1 MIGED
6 TGTVETESFAE
17 LLDAHSQASE
27 RFRQGMR
34 VKCTVVAITA
44 DTIFVSTGDKVD
56 GIVERKEF
64 EDAGGNPS
72 CAVGDELE
80 LYVTVATPHEVR
92 LSKAL
97 AGGGGVSALKDAQE
111 SGIPVEG
118 KVMATVKGGYSVE
131 VMKRRAFCPFSQMD
145 SRPVESPDS
154 MIGQSFNFIV
164 TKVEQGGRNITV
176 SRRALLERENAANRE
191 AFLSKVQLGDVLE
204 GKVVRL
210 APFGAFV
217 ELTPGVE
224 GLVHLSELSWS
235 RVQQADEVLSLG
247 DAVRVKLIALGS
259 DEKAGKISL
268 SIRQVSEDPW
278 KNVSERLELGQ
289 IVSGKVMRLAQFG
302 AFVEILPGI
311 EGLVHISEFSYER
324 RISKPED
331 MLAVGDQVSVKVKE
345 IDIDKKRIALS
356 IREAAGDPWQ
366 DVVER
371 FAVGSTVQGTIEK
384 REKFGVFVKLSPGV
398 VGLLPGSVLAAAK
411 KGIYEKL
418 GAGDSIELVVNNV
431 DAAARK
437 ISLGIPEENMGAV
450 PMGGQHG
457 ANVGGAL
464 HDGREGYGRGR
475 ADRGG
480 DKRGADRPEGGRR
493 RERNDDRGDKSW
505 KEHTLKNEGFGD
517 SLGLALKAAMDKN
530 K

>member
-1 MIGED
+1 MIGEE

-97 AGGGGVSALKDAQE
+97 AGGGGVSMLKDAQE
-111 SGIPVEG
+111 SGVPVEG

-145 SRPVESPDS
+145 VRPVESPDT
-154 MIGQSFNFIV
+154 MIGQSFNFLV

-176 SRRALLERENAANRE
+176 SRRALLERENAANRD
-191 AFLSKVQLGDVLE
+191 AFMTKVQIGDVIE
-204 GKVVRL
+204 GTVMRL

-224 GLVHLSELSWS
+224 GLVHLSELAWS
-235 RVQQADEVLSLG
+235 RVQQADEVLTLG
-247 DAVRVKLIALGS
+247 DTVRVKLIAIGS

-268 SIRQVSEDPW
+268 SIRQVTEDPW
-278 KNVSERLELGQ
+278 KDVDGRLELGQ
-289 IVSGKVMRLAQFG
+289 ILSGKVMRLAQFG

-331 MLAVGDQVSVKVKE
+331 MLAVGEQVSVKIKE
-345 IDIDKKRIALS
+345 IDLGKKRIALS

-366 DVVER
+366 DVEER

-384 REKFGVFVKLSPGV
+384 REKFGVFIKLSPGV

-411 KGIYEKL
+411 KGIYESL
-418 GAGDSIELVVNNV
+418 GTGDSIELVVNNV
-431 DAAARK
+431 DTVARK
-437 ISLGIPEENMGAV
+437 ISLGIPEENMGSA
-450 PMGGQHG
+450 PIMGQP
-457 ANVGGAL
+457 GGHAAG
-464 HDGREGYGRGR
+464 DGRGR
-475 ADRGG
+475 PGAERG
-480 DKRGADRPEGGRR
+480 DKRGGDRFEGGRR
-493 RERNDDRGDKSW
+493 RERDDRGDKSW
-505 KEHTLKNEGFGD
+505 KEHTPKNESFGG
-517 SLGLALKAAMDKN
+517 SLGLALKAAMNKN